1 MENKNY
7 VSFMD
12 QVIRNAERVA
22 DMHKAEQKKASQARK
37 TINYRMEAALAELED
52 EGCLVITPEMVQKR
66 ADEDSCEYKEDAMY
80 ESVGLK
86 DDPAKRTQKVGAK
99 RKVIIQYDL
108 GKNEIRRWY
117 KAEDAAKDLG
127 MTKASVSIRCAQ
139 GLKGMPVHGNY
150 YAAFKED

>member
-22 DMHKAEQKKASQARK
+22 DMHKAERKKASQARK
-37 TINYRMEAALAELED
+37 TINYRMETALAELEE
-52 EGCLVITPEMVQKR
+52 EGCQVITPEMVRRR
-66 ADEDSCEYKEDAMY
+66 ADEESCEYKDDSMY

-86 DDPAKRTQKVGAK
+86 DDPAKRTKKAGAK

-108 GKNEIRRWY
+108 GKNEIRRWNRS
-117 KAEDAAKDLG
+117 EDAAKDLG
-127 MTKASVSIRCAQ
+127 MTQASVSSRCTQ
-139 GLKGMPVHGNY
+139 GLKGLPVNGNY